1 MSDQTGAAM
10 SVQQLVRLITGYRL
24 SQAIHVAATL
34 GIAELLAGGPR
45 AFDDLAA
52 PTNAH
57 APSLYRLLRALASEG
72 IFEELPGRRFANNGA
87 SEMLRSDAPVSMY
100 GWAVFIGRPYFWQGW
115 GNLLHSVQTG
125 ESGVRKVT
133 GMDSWSYREQHPEE
147 GAVFD
152 RAMTDTTRQLS
163 AAIVEAYDF
172 GQFKRI
178 ADIAGGH
185 GAQLAA
191 ILARYPGTT
200 GVLFDQPHVVAGSAE
215 VLRDAGAGD
224 RCEVVGGSF
233 FETAPPADA
242 YVLKHIL
249 HDWDDADCVRILRTL
264 RSAAPVNARLLVIER
279 MVGPANEDPDPKLS
293 DLNMLVGPGGQERT
307 REEFAELFVAG
318 GWRLIDAHGA
328 GPRHIIEGVL
338 A

>member
-1 MSDQTGAAM
+1 MSDQTDAAM
-10 SVQQLVRLITGYRL
+10 SAQQLMRLLTGYRL

-34 GIAELLAGGPR
+34 TIADSLAGGPR
-45 AFDDLAA
+45 TSDDLAA
-52 PTNAH
+52 STHTH

-72 IFEELPGRRFANNGA
+72 IFQELPDRSFTNNGA
-87 SEMLRSDAPVSMY
+87 SEMLRSDAPASVYARAVS
-100 GWAVFIGRPYFWQGW
+100 IGRTYSWQGW

-125 ESGVRKVT
+125 ESAVRKVT
-133 GMDSWSYREQHPEE
+133 GMDSWRYREQHPEE
-147 GAVFD
+147 GAAFD
-152 RAMTDTTRQLS
+152 RAMTETTRDLS
-163 AAIVEAYDF
+163 AGIVEAYDF

-191 ILARYPGTT
+191 IVARYPGTT
-200 GVLFDQPHVVAGSAE
+200 GVLFDQSHVVAGSAE
-215 VLRDAGAGD
+215 VLRDAGVGD

-249 HDWDDADCVRILRTL
+249 HDWDDTDCVRILRTI
-264 RSAAPVNARLLVIER
+264 RSVAPEDARLLVIER
-279 MVGPANEDPDPKLS
+279 IVGPANEDPESKLS
-293 DLNMLVGPGGQERT
+293 DLSMLVGPGGQERT
-307 REEFAELFVAG
+307 RQEFAELFGAG
-318 GWRLIDAHGA
+318 GWRLIDAHDA
-328 GPRHIIEGVL
+328 APRHIIEGVL